1 MKPLKIYLGDL
12 THDSIGLA
20 TEVFPLNIGFVAA
33 YSKKLYGDRIEVSLY
48 KYVLELEAAIAN
60 DPPDVLALSNY
71 PWCHNIGM
79 ALFEDLSVRKP
90 QALRF
95 MGGPNFPHEPGLQEE
110 FLAVRPLIDCYAYLD
125 GEVGFA
131 NFVGLVL
138 NSGLADAR
146 LKLAETSLPGCGH
159 LGANGKL
166 IVEPAPVRIT
176 DLDEIPSPY
185 LTGLLDKFFDG
196 RLSPM
201 IQTNRGCPFS
211 CTYCADGTKKVSLV
225 NQFSVERVIAELEY
239 IAQRVPRNITSLFIS
254 DLNYGMYKRDAQ
266 ISDAIAHIRAKYGY
280 PQYIDTTTGK
290 NSKQRVIVNIEKL
303 SGALSMTMSVQS
315 MTPQVLVNIKRQNL
329 RLDDFLGLQSTI
341 KKVGLPTT
349 AEAIL
354 GLPGETKDTHI
365 DSLCQLV
372 QAGIDSVFA
381 YTLMMLNGS
390 EMNTPENREKWGFKG
405 KFRVIPRD
413 FTKLKS
419 GRNVIEIEEVAVE
432 TNTLPFEDYV
442 YARCFVLL
450 LNVVNHLGFKAF
462 LHFAIQNGLQVKRLF
477 TGMLEAI
484 RNHEGQPGS
493 LSYLFREFERETR
506 EELWD
511 SEEAI
516 IEFFKDDDN
525 FQGLLTGRY
534 GANLLQTY
542 RAKIWTNAISELAD
556 YVVSQLKGMVDADLP
571 EGANCVELSQ
581 QLLEIERFCRA
592 KTYNLLS
599 EDRLDT
605 IARANLKFD
614 VEAWLADPEGRML
627 SNFKWQNERS
637 VNFIV
642 TKEQYSLVEEVYS
655 HFGKTDLG
663 KGKVLIRVPINSLWR
678 KSVWLEQYED
688 DSGNRSIIYIE
699 NASQTLIHALTFRGN

>member
-1 MKPLKIYLGDL
+1 MKPLKIYFGDL

-33 YSKKLYGDRIEVSLY
+33 YTKKIHGDLIEVSLY
-48 KYVLELEAAIAN
+48 KYVTELEDAIAS
-60 DPPDVLALSNY
+60 DPPDILALSNY

-79 ALFEDLSVRKP
+79 ALFEDLADRKP
-90 QALRF
+90 EALRF
-95 MGGPNFPHEPGLQEE
+95 MGGPNFPHEPHLQEE
-110 FLAVRPLIDCYAYLD
+110 FLNARPLIDAYAYLD
-125 GEVGFA
+125 GEVGCA

-138 NSGLADAR
+138 GSGLVDAR
-146 LKLAETSLPGCGH
+146 KILAETSLPGCAH
-159 LGANGKL
+159 LGASGNL
-166 IVEPAPVRIT
+166 IAEPVPVRIT

-201 IQTNRGCPFS
+201 IQTNRGCPFR

-225 NQFSVERVIAELEY
+225 NQFSVQRVTSELEY
-239 IAQRVPRNITSLFIS
+239 IAQRVPNNITSLFIS
-254 DLNYGMYKRDAQ
+254 DLNYGMYKRDAE
-266 ISDAIAHIRAKYGY
+266 ISDAIAQIRSAYGY

-349 AEAIL
+349 AEAIV
-354 GLPGETKDTHI
+354 GLPGENRDTHI
-365 DSLCQLV
+365 NTLCQLV
-372 QAGIDSVFA
+372 EAGIDSVFA

-419 GRNVIEIEEVAVE
+419 GRNVIEVEEVVVE
-432 TNTLPFEDYV
+432 TNTLSFEDYV
-442 YARCFVLL
+442 YCRCFVLL
-450 LNVVNHLGFKAF
+450 LNVVNHLGFKGF
-462 LHFAIQNGLQVKRLF
+462 LHFAIQNGLDIKRLF
-477 TGMLEAI
+477 TQMLDAI
-484 RNHEGQPGS
+484 QNGTRETGG
-493 LSYLFREFERETR
+493 LTFLFREFERETR

-511 SEEAI
+511 SEEALV
-516 IEFFKDDDN
+516 EFFKDDTN
-525 FQGLLTGRY
+525 FQGLLTGQY

-542 RAKIWTNAISELAD
+542 RAKIWTEVIAELAD
-556 YVVSQLKGMVDADLP
+556 HVVSQLKLMLDSELP
-571 EGANCVELSQ
+571 DDVHRAEAGEH
-581 QLLEIERFCRA
+581 LLEIERFSRA
-592 KTYNLLS
+592 KTYNLLG
-599 EDRLDT
+599 EDRLDK

-614 VEAWLADPEGRML
+614 LEAWLSDPEGRTL
-627 SNFKWQNERS
+627 SNFNWQKERV
-637 VNFIV
+637 VNFV
-642 TKEQYSLVEEVYS
+642 LTKEQYTLVEDVYA
-655 HFGKTDLG
+655 HFGRTALG

-678 KSVWLEQYED
+678 KSVMVEPQEEEF
-688 DSGNRSIIYIE
+688 GEGSIVYID
-699 NASQTLIHALTFRGN
+699 NASQSLVHALAFRGN